1 MSPLFLANTTFLA
14 TSNAIDPIIIL
25 VSILA
30 VVVIILSVILRKL
43 NQTYIIGY
51 IITGVILGEHGAGFI
66 KDRDSVYLLGELGII
81 LLLFFI
87 GMEINIVDFVKR
99 WKVAVFGT
107 LAQVGLSVLI
117 VLCIGHFIGWRYARS
132 VVVGFVIALSSSAVV
147 IKLLQDKALITT
159 RVGKNVLSIL
169 LAQDV
174 ALVPLLIIISQL
186 GGAAQS
192 AKGLILMIIGAV
204 LIVATLIY
212 IYIKGTLHLP
222 FAKRIERDHELQVF
236 MAIFL
241 CFGGALATLVFGLSA
256 ALGAFVGGMVINS
269 AKEADWI
276 HDTLHSFRVLF
287 ISFFFISI
295 GLQIDLAFLR
305 VNLSAILLVLVVVYI
320 TNHLLNTIILR
331 FFNCNWKE
339 AFLGGALLAQIGEL
353 SFLISSTALG
363 LGIIEDFGYK
373 FTISLISLTL
383 IISPFWIGITENI
396 IHFRDKRKLKKL
408 QKLRN
413 K

>member
-1 MSPLFLANTTFLA
+1 MFCTIPLVL
-14 TSNAIDPIIIL
+14 SSSSIDPIIIL

-30 VVVIILSVILRKL
+30 IVVIFLSIVLRKL
-43 NQTYIIGY
+43 KQTYIIGY
-51 IITGVILGEHGAGFI
+51 ILTGIILGEHGAGFI
-66 KDRDSVYLLGELGII
+66 KDKDSIYLLGELGII

-87 GMEINIVDFVKR
+87 GMEINIIDFVKR
-99 WKVAVFGT
+99 WKIAVFGT

-117 VLCIGHFIGWRYARS
+117 VLGIGHFIGWDFARS
-132 VVVGFVIALSSSAVV
+132 VILGFVIALSSSAVV
-147 IKLLQDKALITT
+147 IKLLQDKALIKT

-186 GGAAQS
+186 SGTSQS
-192 AKGLILMIIGAV
+192 NEHLMLMIVGAI
-204 LIVATLIY
+204 LIIATLIY
-212 IYIKGTLHLP
+212 IYIKGTIHLP

-287 ISFFFISI
+287 VSFFFISV
-295 GLQIDLAFLR
+295 GLQIDVVFLKE
-305 VNLSAILLVLVVVYI
+305 NLSTILLVLVVVYL
-320 TNHLLNTIILR
+320 TNHILNTIILR

-363 LGIIEDFGYK
+363 IGIIEDFGYK

-383 IISPFWIGITENI
+383 IISPFWIGLTESI
-396 IHFRDKRKLKKL
+396 IQFRDRRKYEKI
-408 QKLRN
+408 QKQRQN
-413 K
+413 IF

>member
-1 MSPLFLANTTFLA
+1 MVLKLLPLVSSSL
-14 TSNAIDPIIIL
+14 AIDAIIIL
-25 VSILA
+25 VSIIA
-30 VVVIILSVILRKL
+30 IVVIGLSIILRKL

-51 IITGVILGEHGAGFI
+51 IIAGVTLGEHGAGFI
-66 KDRDSVYLLGELGII
+66 KDKESIFLLGELGII

-107 LAQVGLSVLI
+107 LAQISFSVLI
-117 VLCIGHFIGWRYARS
+117 VLGIGHFVNWSLARS
-132 VVVGFVIALSSSAVV
+132 IVLGFVIALSSSAVV
-147 IKLLQDKALITT
+147 IKLLQDKQLINT

-186 GGAAQS
+186 GGKTQS
-192 AKGLILMIIGAV
+192 TERLILMIFGAV
-204 LIVATLIY
+204 MIVAALIF
-212 IYIKGTLHLP
+212 IYIKGTLRLP
-222 FAKRIERDHELQVF
+222 FAKKIEGDHELQVF
-236 MAIFL
+236 MAIFM
-241 CFGGALATLVFGLSA
+241 CFGGALITLLFGLSA
-256 ALGAFVGGMVINS
+256 ALGAFVGGMIINS

-287 ISFFFISI
+287 VSFFFISV
-295 GLQIDLAFLR
+295 GLQIDLEFIQQ
-305 VNLSAILLVLVVVYI
+305 NLTTILLVLIVVYI

-353 SFLISSTALG
+353 SFLISSSALT
-363 LGIIEDFGYK
+363 LGIIEVFSYK

-383 IISPFWIGITENI
+383 IISPFWIGTTEKI
-396 IHFRDKRKLKKL
+396 IKIRGKKKL
-408 QKLRN
+408 SRIKKQRETGI
-413 K
+413 